1 MVVYEHPT
9 RDHQGHLMAPDDEQ
23 QTMAEQPAPEA
34 VHHKS
39 ISEMEPLRDLPVD
52 EEEEVEE
59 QEEVFEPGP
68 IFGEGM

>member
-9 RDHQGHLMAPDDEQ
+9 TKGHPMAPDDEQ
-23 QTMAEQPAPEA
+23 ETSAEQQAPEA

-39 ISEMEPLRDLPVD
+39 ISEMEPLGDLPAD
-52 EEEEVEE
+52 EEEVEE
-59 QEEVFEPGP
+59 EEAVFEPGP